1 MTSGKTHGGPFAEVR
16 TLADIVLESGC
27 KKSLQFLNT
36 HFDLCVL
43 AILIKSIPAGSMVRL
58 RPEIVR
64 RLVEEVAAAVG
75 GGDRERIRNALL
87 KRAGEMMA
95 QLRRELGD
103 SAPSEAYVAKLAEL
117 FLMKLEA

>member
-1 MTSGKTHGGPFAEVR
+1 MSRGRAYGGPFAEVQKF
-16 TLADIVLESGC
+16 ADVVLGGC

-36 HFDLCVL
+36 YFDLCVL
-43 AILIKSIPAGSMVRL
+43 TVLIKTAPAGPMVRI

-75 GGDRERIRNALL
+75 GGDRERIRNAML

-103 SAPSEAYVAKLAEL
+103 IAPSEAYVAKLAEL
-117 FLMKLEA
+117 FLKKLEA

>member
-1 MTSGKTHGGPFAEVR
+1 MTSWTHSGPFAEVR
-16 TLADIVLESGC
+16 TFADVVLEGGC
-27 KKSLQFLNT
+27 KKSLPFLNT

-43 AILIKSIPAGSMVRL
+43 TVLIKTAPAGPMVRI

-75 GGDRERIRNALL
+75 GGDRERIRNAML

-103 SAPSEAYVAKLAEL
+103 KAPAEALLAKLAEL
-117 FLMKLEA
+117 FLKKLEA

>member
-1 MTSGKTHGGPFAEVR
+1 MTSRTHSGPFAEVR
-16 TLADIVLESGC
+16 TFADVVLEGGC
-27 KKSLQFLNT
+27 KKSLQFLNA

-43 AILIKSIPAGSMVRL
+43 TVLIKTAPAGPMVKL
-58 RPEIVR
+58 RPEMVR

-75 GGDRERIRNALL
+75 GGDRERIRNAML

-117 FLMKLEA
+117 FLKKLEA

>member
-1 MTSGKTHGGPFAEVR
+1 MTSRTHSGPFAEVR
-16 TLADIVLESGC
+16 TFADIVLEGGC
-27 KKSLQFLNT
+27 KKSLQFLNAY
-36 HFDLCVL
+36 FDLCVL
-43 AILIKSIPAGSMVRL
+43 AVLIKAAPAGPMVRL

-75 GGDRERIRNALL
+75 GGDRERIRNAML

-117 FLMKLEA
+117 FLKKLEA

>member
-1 MTSGKTHGGPFAEVR
+1 MTSRTHSGPFAEVR
-16 TLADIVLESGC
+16 TFADVVLEGGC

-36 HFDLCVL
+36 YFDLCVL
-43 AILIKSIPAGSMVRL
+43 TVLIKTAPAGPMVRI

-75 GGDRERIRNALL
+75 GGDRERIRNAML

-103 SAPSEAYVAKLAEL
+103 STPSEAYVAKLAEL
-117 FLMKLEA
+117 FLKKLEA